1 MSRDSARAR
10 IRYARAE
17 LDRAE
22 QQLAGHWQCWR
33 ERLGRHRSFLLIGA
47 GLLGGFTLVAV
58 PPNRWSRVGAALF
71 DTGARLARSR
81 AAPAL
86 FAALWTMLPRQP
98 TTTAR
103 SARTEVP
110 EVGEAASPDA

>member
-1 MSRDSARAR
+1 MSPDSARAR
-10 IRYARAE
+10 IRSARAE

-22 QQLAGHWQCWR
+22 QQLAGRWHCWR

-58 PPNRWSRVGAALF
+58 PPRRWSRVGAVLF
-71 DTGARLARSR
+71 GTGARLARSP

-86 FAALWTMLPRQP
+86 LATLWTMLLSQP
-98 TTTAR
+98 TA
-103 SARTEVP
+103 ARTAGTGGP
-110 EVGEAASPDA
+110 EVDHAASPSA